1 MLLSRLAHVSQE
13 VAATSA
19 RSRKIA
25 LLAGLFREAE
35 PDDVPVVIPY
45 LAGRLPQGRIG
56 VGWKVLSRPVA
67 PAGEP
72 SLTVREVDAL
82 LTRLG
87 KVSGPGSQTERAR
100 LVGELLG
107 ACTGDEQRFL
117 FGLLTGEVRQGAL
130 DAVAVEGLAQA
141 TDAPA
146 TDVRRAV
153 MLAGSLQTV
162 AGALLA
168 DGPGALERFRL
179 TVGRPVLPM
188 LAHSASSVAE
198 AVGKLGVC
206 AVEEKLDGIRV
217 QVHRDGDTVRVHTRT
232 LDDIT
237 DRLPEVTAVARELEG
252 ERFILDGE
260 VISFDQ
266 DGRPRSFQETA
277 GRVGSRV
284 DVATAAREVPVSPS
298 SSTRSVWTAA
308 TCWTSLHRT
317 ARGTVPAG
325 PRTPAGAPHPRVG
338 ARGPGRRGG
347 VPRRDAGA
355 RPRGRRRQGRGRPYS
370 AGRRGASW
378 LKVKP
383 VHTLDLVVLAAE
395 WGHGRRTGKLSNLHL
410 GARTADGGFAMLG
423 KTFKGMTDA
432 MLTWQ
437 TARLRELAVEE
448 SGYVVTVRPELVV
461 EIAYDGLQRSS
472 RYPAGVTL
480 RFARVIRYREDKRP
494 EDADT
499 VESLLSAHPG
509 YGREGR
515 PQRRTAVV
523 PAHRSG
529 RGGVARSYGRPVLR
543 PARLRGVDGAEGRV
557 RPRRAGLGGGTPRV
571 PGGAGAGAAGRAGR
585 GARGGAAGGRQDR
598 HGVGGGGRSR
608 SGGGRARHL
617 HDGVAAEVGEDGGVP
632 GARPGGVVLP
642 GPGPRGDRLR
652 PERVSR
658 PPGGALVLRRP
669 PALRR
674 PPPRGKVGKHSVPQ
688 GGQRCTSPP

>member
-1 MLLSRLAHVSQE
+1 MLLSRLARVSQE
-13 VAATSA
+13 VAAAPA
-19 RSRKIA
+19 RSRKIE

-35 PDDVPVVIPY
+35 ADDVPVVIPY

-67 PAGEP
+67 PAAEP

-87 KVSGPGSQTERAR
+87 EVSGPGSQAERAR

-107 ACTGDEQRFL
+107 ASTEDEQRFL
-117 FGLLTGEVRQGAL
+117 SGLLTGEVRQGAL
-130 DAVAVEGLAQA
+130 DAVAVEGLARA
-141 TDAPA
+141 TGSPPA
-146 TDVRRAV
+146 DVRRAV
-153 MLAGSLQTV
+153 MLAGSLQSV

-168 DGPGALERFRL
+168 DGPAALERFRL

-198 AVGKLGVC
+198 AVEKLGAC

-237 DRLPEVTAVARELEG
+237 DRLPEVTAAARELRG

-260 VISFDQ
+260 VISFDE

-284 DVATAAREVPVSPS
+284 DVAAAAREVPVSPVFFDVLS
-298 SSTRSVWTAA
+298 ADGRDLLDLPFTERHAELARLVPEPMRVR
-308 TCWTSLHRT
+308 RT
-317 ARGTVPAG
+317 LVS
-325 PRTPAGAPHPRVG
+325 
-338 ARGPGRRGG
+338 GPGDLGAAEGFLAETLERGHEG
-347 VPRRDAGA
+347 VVAKGLDA
-355 RPRGRRRQGRGRPYS
+355 PYS

-423 KTFKGMTDA
+423 KTFKGLTDA

-437 TARLRELAVEE
+437 TERLRELAVDE

-461 EIAYDGLQRSS
+461 EIAYDGLQRST

-494 EDADT
+494 EEADT
-499 VESLLSAHPG
+499 VETLLAAHPG
-509 YGREGR
+509 
-515 PQRRTAVV
+515 
-523 PAHRSG
+523 
-529 RGGVARSYGRPVLR
+529 
-543 PARLRGVDGAEGRV
+543 V
-557 RPRRAGLGGGTPRV
+557 RP
-571 PGGAGAGAAGRAGR
+571 
-585 GARGGAAGGRQDR
+585 
-598 HGVGGGGRSR
+598 
-608 SGGGRARHL
+608 
-617 HDGVAAEVGEDGGVP
+617 
-632 GARPGGVVLP
+632 
-642 GPGPRGDRLR
+642 
-652 PERVSR
+652 
-658 PPGGALVLRRP
+658 
-669 PALRR
+669 
-674 PPPRGKVGKHSVPQ
+674 
-688 GGQRCTSPP
+688 